1 MKGPLN
7 IVHLVQGL
15 EIGGLEMMVVN
26 LLERLDRSRY
36 RLAVCCYDTFG
47 SLAERLTGQGTRVD
61 LIRRKPGVDLGYI
74 LKLARFLRLSGADI
88 LHLHNPTAFFYGTL
102 AGKLAR
108 TPCIVY
114 TEHGRD
120 FSSSRKVRLANCV
133 LSTMVDKVVAVAEFG
148 KNYLVAEEG
157 VSPWRV
163 VTIHNGIDGQ
173 RFGPHYDHNA
183 VRASLGLVGGQPV
196 VGIVARLDPIKN
208 HAGLLHAM
216 QRVVAELPLA
226 VLLIVGDGPLCGQME
241 ALAGELGLGTAVRF
255 LGARSDVPELLSAM
269 DLFVLS
275 SHSEGL
281 SLTLVEA
288 SATGKPIV
296 ATDVGGN
303 AEVVEHGVTGLI
315 VPADDPEALSQ
326 AMLAILTDPV
336 KARRMGEMGRMRF
349 ERDFTLD
356 AMTRKYEELYASCT
370 TW

>member
-7 IVHLVQGL
+7 VVHLIQGL

-26 LLERLDRSRY
+26 LVEQLDRAHY
-36 RLAVCCYDTFG
+36 RPAVCCYDTLG
-47 SLAERLTGQGTRVD
+47 SLAERLTSQGTSVA
-61 LIRRKPGVDLGYI
+61 LVRRKPGVDLGYI
-74 LKLARFLRLSGADI
+74 LRLARCLRQSGANI

-108 TPCIVY
+108 IPCIVY

-120 FSSSRKVRLANCV
+120 FSLSRKVRLANRV

-148 KNYLVAEEG
+148 KRYLVAEEG
-157 VSPWRV
+157 VSPARV

-173 RFGPHYDHNA
+173 RFGPHYDRDA
-183 VRASLGLVGGQPV
+183 VRASLGLAGGQPV
-196 VGIVARLDPIKN
+196 VGIVARLDAIKN
-208 HAGLLHAM
+208 HAGLLRAM
-216 QRVVAELPLA
+216 QCVAAELPSA
-226 VLLIVGDGPLCGQME
+226 VLLVVGDGPLRCDLE
-241 ALAGELGLGTAVRF
+241 SLAAGLGLGTVVRF
-255 LGARSDVPELLSAM
+255 LGARHDVPELLSAM

-288 SATGKPIV
+288 SAAGRPIV

-315 VPADDPEALSQ
+315 VPADDPEALSR
-326 AMLAILTDPV
+326 AMLAVLTDPV
-336 KARRMGEMGRMRF
+336 KARRMGEEGRIRF
-349 ERDFTLD
+349 EQGFTLE
-356 AMTRKYEELYASCT
+356 AMVREYEELYASCT